1 MSRSQPPRPESVNRL
16 GTAISGMDAPVSP
29 AQKTPGDVI
38 APAAPP
44 AEVDERLRKTSILTE
59 AMRRPELGAIAGL
72 IVVLI
77 FFLFTASPTM
87 FTLSGAMTI
96 LAPASQLGILAIA
109 AALLMIGGEFDLSIG
124 SMIAFAGLAFAAALV
139 NAHWPLPVAIV
150 ATMVFAAIVGAINGQ
165 LVIQTRLPSFIVTL
179 AFLFI
184 LRGLTLVGLK
194 LATGGS
200 TQLRG
205 VDDVVQGD
213 MVKSLFSGVAF
224 QGFFSWL
231 ASNNL
236 IDKFDNGLPKVS
248 GVPVSILWF
257 IGFAI
262 VATWILLRT
271 RVGNWIYAS
280 GGDAHAAR
288 NSGVPVT
295 RVKTGLFMLTACA
308 AALVAILT
316 VLDAGSTDARRGVQK
331 EFEAI
336 IAAVIGG
343 CLLTGG
349 YGSAIGAF
357 IGAIIFGVVSIGLTY
372 TSFDSDWFQVFL
384 GAMLL
389 MAVLFNNYIRRKVT
403 GER

>member
-1 MSRSQPPRPESVNRL
+1 MSR
-16 GTAISGMDAPVSP
+16 
-29 AQKTPGDVI
+29 AQKTQDEVI
-38 APAAPP
+38 APATTAANP
-44 AEVDERLRKTSILTE
+44 AALVDERLRKTSILTE

-87 FTLSGAMTI
+87 FTLSGMMTI

-139 NAHWPLPVAIV
+139 NAHLPLSVAIV
-150 ATMVFAAIVGAINGQ
+150 ATMVFAAMVGAINGQ
-165 LVIQTRLPSFIVTL
+165 LVILTRLPSFIVTL

-205 VDDVVQGD
+205 VDEVVQGD
-213 MVKSLFSGVAF
+213 LVKSLFSGVAF

-280 GGDAHAAR
+280 GGDANAAR

-295 RVKTGLFMLTACA
+295 RVKMGLFMLTACA

>member
-1 MSRSQPPRPESVNRL
+1 MSRAQETQTASPGQPL
-16 GTAISGMDAPVSP
+16 KPVE
-29 AQKTPGDVI
+29 I
-38 APAAPP
+38 
-44 AEVDERLRKTSILTE
+44 VDERLRKTSFLTG
-59 AMRRPELGAIAGL
+59 AMRRPELGALAGL
-72 IVVLI
+72 VLVII

-87 FTLSGAMTI
+87 FTLSGVMTI

-124 SMIAFAGLAFAAALV
+124 SMIAFTGLAFAAFLV
-139 NAHWPLPVAIV
+139 NAHWPLSLAIV
-150 ATMVFAAIVGAINGQ
+150 ATLAFACVLGAINGQ
-165 LVIQTRLPSFIVTL
+165 LVILTRLPSFIVTL

-194 LATGGS
+194 FATGGS

-205 VDDVVQGD
+205 VDEVVQDGV
-213 MVKSLFSGVAF
+213 VKSLFSGVAF
-224 QGFFSWL
+224 QGLFSWL
-231 ASNNL
+231 AGQGL
-236 IDKFDNGLPKVS
+236 IEKFDTGLPKVS
-248 GVPVSILWF
+248 GVPVSIIWF

-262 VATWILLRT
+262 VATWVLLRT
-271 RVGNWIYAS
+271 RVGNWIYAA
-280 GGDAHAAR
+280 GGDPNAAR
-288 NSGVPVT
+288 NSGVPVS
-295 RVKTGLFMLTACA
+295 RVKTSLFMLTACA

-357 IGAIIFGVVSIGLTY
+357 VGAIIFGVVSIGLTY
-372 TSFDSDWFQVFL
+372 TTFDSDWFQVFL

-389 MAVLFNNYIRRKVT
+389 IAVLFNNYIRRKVT

>member
-1 MSRSQPPRPESVNRL
+1 MTSAP
-16 GTAISGMDAPVSP
+16 GTSGDATKP
-29 AQKTPGDVI
+29 AGGAV
-38 APAAPP
+38 AP
-44 AEVDERLRKTSILTE
+44 VDERLRKTSFVTE
-59 AMRRPELGAIAGL
+59 AMRRPELGAVAGL
-72 IVVLI
+72 IVVVI
-77 FFLFTASPTM
+77 FFLFTANATM
-87 FTLSGAMTI
+87 FSLSGLMTI
-96 LAPASQLGILAIA
+96 LAPASELGILAVA

-139 NAHWPLPVAIV
+139 EAHLPLIVAIFLTF
-150 ATMVFAAIVGAINGQ
+150 AFAAAVGALNGQ
-165 LVIQTRLPSFIVTL
+165 LVIRTRLPSFIVTL

-194 LATGGS
+194 IATGGS

-205 VDDVVQGD
+205 VDEVVGD
-213 MVKSLFSGVAF
+213 SVVKNAFSGAAF
-224 QGFFSWL
+224 QDLFSWL
-231 ASNNL
+231 ANHDL
-236 IDKFDNGLPKVS
+236 IEKFDTGLPKVA
-248 GVPVSILWF
+248 GVPVSVLWF
-257 IGFAI
+257 IGFAL
-262 VATWILLRT
+262 VATWVLLRT
-271 RVGNWIYAS
+271 RVGNWIFAA
-280 GGDAHAAR
+280 GGDANAAR
-288 NSGVPVT
+288 NSGVPVN
-295 RVKTGLFMLTACA
+295 RVKTGLFMLTASA

-357 IGAIIFGVVSIGLTY
+357 VGAIIFGVVSIGLTY

-389 MAVLFNNYIRRKVT
+389 TAVLFNNYIRRKVT

>member
-1 MSRSQPPRPESVNRL
+1 M
-16 GTAISGMDAPVSP
+16 SP
-29 AQKTPGDVI
+29 AQKTPTDVI

-44 AEVDERLRKTSILTE
+44 AQVDERLRKTSIVTE

-87 FTLSGAMTI
+87 FTLSGMMTI

-194 LATGGS
+194 FATGGS

-213 MVKSLFSGVAF
+213 LVKSLFSGVAF

-257 IGFAI
+257 IGFAT
-262 VATWILLRT
+262 VATWVLLRT

-280 GGDAHAAR
+280 GGDANAAR